1 MIDND
6 EHLDSLIKK
15 AIEFEIADCPLPD
28 ADRIWRRI
36 ENTIELCDN
45 LTKKKPVKRIWFKAA
60 SVFVAL
66 VLAVTV
72 FGLTGKGEALPF
84 GSVFQG
90 LKKFIGEQSTL
101 IQFDFGE
108 ETARREAKT
117 PSPPPEEDPEEMMSY
132 STNLV
137 DSSLEELAGIYPKMI
152 YYPSYLPDNTLKK
165 VQYIEIDGKWTI
177 LMDFLYNGCNILFTQ
192 DDIMGHGSAGV
203 GYGADAEIDFH
214 RLDGVEYMTAKLRY
228 GLVNVKWSNKEKL
241 FDLMCNLSVEEALAV
256 AQSLEPYSP

>member
-6 EHLDSLIKK
+6 EHLDTLIKK

-36 ENTIELCDN
+36 ENTIELCNN
-45 LTKKKPVKRIWFKAA
+45 LTKRKPVKRIWFKAA
-60 SVFVAL
+60 SVFVTL

-72 FGLTGKGEALPF
+72 LGLTQKGEALPF

-90 LKKFIGEQSTL
+90 LKKFIGAQSTL

-108 ETARREAKT
+108 ETARRGAKA
-117 PSPPPEEDPEEMMSY
+117 PPPPPEDNMEEMITY
-132 STNLV
+132 ETNLV
-137 DSSLEELAGIYPKMI
+137 DTSLEELTDIYPKTL
-152 YYPSYLPDNTLKK
+152 YYPYYLPDSSLKK
-165 VQYIEIDGKWTI
+165 VQYIDFGGKWTI
-177 LMDFLYNGCNILFTQ
+177 LMDFLFDGCNILFTQ
-192 DDIMGHGSAGV
+192 DDIIGQGAAGV

-228 GLVNVKWSNKEKL
+228 GLVNVKWSNNEKL

-256 AQSLEPYSP
+256 AQSLEPYTP